1 MYIYVC
7 IHTRP
12 LPLSHT
18 HSPLSLPSFFSFFLL
33 HKHTHQDYL
42 CFDATQYGSL
52 MIVDS
57 EDRFRPEEVAKIQ
70 QDVAQV
76 HIYKDFI

>member
-1 MYIYVC
+1 MYIYIC
-7 IHTRP
+7 IYTCP

-18 HSPLSLPSFFSFFLL
+18 HSLCLYLSHT

-76 HIYKDFI
+76 HIYKHFI